1 MKTIYYTVKIAK
13 YYFSVLQR
21 DMKHYVRLSTTVNV
35 IGETTNSYIIVL
47 KQPILKHKVGDKM
60 FVRKQHVCITQRAD
74 ETEIWN
80 DLWYNSNKF

>member
-13 YYFSVLQR
+13 YYFYVLQR

-60 FVRKQHVCITQRAD
+60 FVRKQNVCITQRAD

>member
-1 MKTIYYTVKIAK
+1 
-13 YYFSVLQR
+13 
-21 DMKHYVRLSTTVNV
+21 
-35 IGETTNSYIIVL
+35 
-47 KQPILKHKVGDKM
+47 M